1 MLSTAVG
8 DRATQILEVN
18 ADLYV
23 YTCSQLAD
31 FVVSSGI
38 GFSVGVVASVLL
50 FRREYHKRD
59 PSRCFGPICRARI
72 MTTTTTTTTTTREGN
87 DVTNPVG

>member
-1 MLSTAVG
+1 MLSTAIG
-8 DRATQILEVN
+8 DQATQILELN

-50 FRREYHKRD
+50 FRREYHGKG
-59 PSRCFGPICRARI
+59 PSHCFGQICRART
-72 MTTTTTTTTTTREGN
+72 MTTTRKGN
-87 DVTNPVG
+87 DVTNTVG